1 MYVKML
7 ALFSIV
13 LAFVISSCA
22 PKQSDIVVSEFGDHQ
37 IKMKEF
43 ENAYVKNVGSV
54 EAAKKDS
61 LSQLKN
67 FLNLYTDF
75 KMKIRDAEI
84 RGYDQDTSLQ
94 NELADYKNKI
104 AVTYLLNKEIVE
116 PGIKDLYNK
125 RKYELRISHI
135 MFRPDSTGD
144 ANAEKLANA
153 VLDSIKNGASF
164 EEMAKKYSQ
173 DIYSRPV
180 GGDIYYI
187 TGGMLPE
194 SFEDAAY
201 ATEPGHVFPHVV
213 KTKFGYH
220 IIKVTDKKERVPEI
234 RASHILIGFRDAQ
247 GKMDTAAA
255 LAKIDSILTKI
266 KNGAD
271 FGEMAKEYSQDP
283 GSKNK
288 GGDLGFFARRQM
300 VKEFDEA
307 AFNLKVGEVS
317 GVVKTR
323 YGYHLIKVTD
333 KKKYPPFNED
343 KEELKDMF
351 QKTRYQDKYDSLISK
366 LKIKYDFKVIG
377 KTLDYITSNS
387 DSAVV
392 GNDSALVAK
401 TGGMVIYSF
410 TGNSKDAG
418 QFLSELNNNRE
429 YTGRLINL
437 SLLKSAID
445 KQSAEKLLEKEVST
459 LENTDSTYAALINDY
474 KNGIYIFKLQ
484 SDEVWNKINVDSAKL
499 HQFYDENKNKY
510 KWPDRVSYSY
520 ISFENDS
527 AAASAY
533 KQLQSGID
541 FNSLEGKN
549 SNNSIKEENLQNVDA
564 SALSKTAS
572 ELDKTGDY
580 SKPFLFQKTY
590 CIVRLKEKEPARLK
604 TFEEAKAEVSSGLQD
619 QEAKTLENN
628 YIQSLKNLYKP
639 VYHYDELTKAFKN
652 D

>member
-7 ALFSIV
+7 SLFTIV
-13 LAFVISSCA
+13 FAFIISSCA

-43 ENAYVKNVGSV
+43 ENAYVKNVGSL
-54 EAAKKDS
+54 ESAEKDS

-67 FLNLYTDF
+67 FLKLYTEF
-75 KMKIRDAEI
+75 KMKIRDAVV

-104 AVTYLLNKEIVE
+104 GVTYLLNKEIVE

-125 RKYELRISHI
+125 RKYELRVSHI

-173 DIYSRPV
+173 DTYSRPF

-187 TGGMLPE
+187 TAGMLPE

-201 ATEPGHVFPHVV
+201 ATEPGHVYPHVV
-213 KTKFGYH
+213 KTRYGFH

-234 RASHILIGFRDAQ
+234 RASHILIGFKDSQ
-247 GKMDTAAA
+247 GKTDTTAA

-283 GSKNK
+283 GSKDR

-300 VKEFDEA
+300 VKEFDET

-317 GVVKTR
+317 GVVR
-323 YGYHLIKVTD
+323 SRFGYHLIKVTD
-333 KKKYPPFNED
+333 KKKYPSFEED
-343 KEELKDMF
+343 KEDLKNLF
-351 QKTRYQDKYDSLISK
+351 QKTRYQNKYDSLVAK
-366 LKIKYDFKVIG
+366 LKTKYNFKVIG
-377 KTLDYITSNS
+377 RTLDYITSNS

-392 GNDSALVAK
+392 GNDSALIAE

-418 QFLSELNNNRE
+418 QFLSELNGNKVYN
-429 YTGRLINL
+429 GRLINL
-437 SLLKSAID
+437 SLLKEAID
-445 KQSAEKLLEKEVST
+445 KQSAEKLLEKEAST
-459 LENTDSTYAALINDY
+459 LEDTDSEYAALINDY

-484 SDEVWNKINVDSAKL
+484 TDEVWNKINVDSAKM
-499 HQFYDENKNKY
+499 HQYYDENKNNY
-510 KWPDRVSYSY
+510 RWPDRVSYSY
-520 ISFENDS
+520 IPFEDDS
-527 AAASAY
+527 TAENAY
-533 KQLQSGID
+533 KQLRSGSD
-541 FNSLEGKN
+541 FDLLKVKN
-549 SNNSIKEENLQNVDA
+549 INNSIKEETRQDVDA
-564 SALSKTAS
+564 STLSKAAS
-572 ELDKTGDY
+572 GLEPGEY
-580 SKPFLFQKTY
+580 SKPVLFKNTY
-590 CIVRLKEKEPARLK
+590 YIVRLKEKEPSRLK

-619 QEAKTLENN
+619 QEARTLENN
-628 YIQSLKNLYKP
+628 YVQSLIKLYKP
-639 VYHYDELTKAFKN
+639 VYHYDELTEAFKN
-652 D
+652 N

>member
-13 LAFVISSCA
+13 IAFVISSCA
-22 PKQSDIVVSEFGDHQ
+22 PKQSDIVVSEFGDHP

-43 ENAYVKNVGSV
+43 ENAYVKNIGSL

-61 LSQLKN
+61 LNQLKN
-67 FLNLYTDF
+67 FLNLYTEF
-75 KMKIRDAEI
+75 KMKIRDAEV

-104 AVTYLLNKEIVE
+104 GVTYLLNKEIVD

-125 RKYELRISHI
+125 RKYELRVSHI

-144 ANAEKLANA
+144 ANARKLANA
-153 VLDSIKNGASF
+153 VLDSIKNGANF

-173 DIYSRPV
+173 DTYSRPL

-187 TGGMLPE
+187 TAGMLPE

-201 ATEPGHVFPHVV
+201 ATEPGHVYPHVV
-213 KTKFGYH
+213 KTKYGFH

-234 RASHILIGFRDAQ
+234 RASHIMIGFNNAQ
-247 GKMDTAAA
+247 GKPDTAAA

-271 FGEMAKEYSQDP
+271 FAKMAEEYSQDP
-283 GSKNK
+283 GSKEK
-288 GGDLGFFARRQM
+288 GGDLGFFARRRM
-300 VKEFDEA
+300 VKEFDET
-307 AFNLKVGEVS
+307 AFQLKVGEVS
-317 GVVKTR
+317 GVVKSR
-323 YGYHLIKVTD
+323 FGYHLIKVTD
-333 KKKYPPFNED
+333 KKKYPTFDED
-343 KEELKDMF
+343 KEELKNLF
-351 QKTRYQDKYDSLISK
+351 QKTSYQDKYDSLVSK

-392 GNDSALVAK
+392 GNDSALIAK

-410 TGNSKDAG
+410 TGNLKDAG
-418 QFLSELNNNRE
+418 QFLSGLNSNKE
-429 YTGRLINL
+429 YTGNLINL
-437 SLLKSAID
+437 GLLKSAID
-445 KQSAEKLLEKEVST
+445 KQSAEELLEKEAST
-459 LENTDSTYAALINDY
+459 LENTDSAYAALINDY

-484 SDEVWNKINVDSAKL
+484 TDEVWNKINVDSTKL

-510 KWPDRVSYSY
+510 RWPERVSYSY

-527 AAASAY
+527 TAENAY
-533 KQLQSGID
+533 KQLQTGTNFD
-541 FNSLEGKN
+541 SLEVKN
-549 SNNSIKEENLQNVDA
+549 LNNSVKEESLQNADA
-564 SALSKTAS
+564 STLSRTAS
-572 ELDKTGDY
+572 DLKPGDY
-580 SKPFLFQKTY
+580 SKPVLFKKTY
-590 CIVRLKEKEPARLK
+590 YILKLKEKEPARLK

-619 QEAKTLENN
+619 YEARTLENN
-628 YIQSLKNLYKP
+628 YVQSLIKLYKP

-652 D
+652 N